1 NYYESGTGTD
11 EIKEEAMEWYLKYAS
26 NGNAETQNKEV
37 ILKEGVWMV
46 TVTAEQGIRDTQ
58 LLKLVEEY
66 ILDFK
71 PASKIL
77 ERRVY
82 CLRKNSMQ

>member
-1 NYYESGTGTD
+1 MLENYYESSTGTD
-11 EIKEEAMEWYLKYAS
+11 EIKKEAIEWYLKYAS

-46 TVTAEQGIRDTQ
+46 TVSAEQGI
-58 LLKLVEEY
+58 LVLKLVEEY

-71 PASKIL
+71 LASKIL
-77 ERRVY
+77 EHRVY
-82 CLRKNSMQ
+82 CLRKNLMQ